1 MSFGLDTSIRHHTQ
15 RKLLALYDYHG
26 AYELRVNLAP
36 NKVYETGR
44 VLAQYA
50 TAAND
55 VQSFAQTGGPTSGYA
70 RVRVYHPISGASAT
84 IDVPF
89 DASAATILGLV
100 QGKLGP
106 NFTAAGGPLGTAPVT
121 LTAAGAFVN
130 MPVILFKVEG
140 LAYGGGTN
148 PSLAITK
155 TTNGRTA
162 GTFDFYASG
171 GSGGLEV
178 ARAINA
184 YEVATNSGGW
194 VTHGPVAIEGYQGEV
209 YPSVPAYFSGI
220 FATEELKGLDADAVA
235 DLGRIWRGTISKGEL
250 RVF

>member
-1 MSFGLDTSIRHHTQ
+1 MSFGIDTSIRQHTQ
-15 RKLLALYDYHG
+15 RKLQALYDYHG

-36 NKVYETGR
+36 SKTYEMGR

-55 VQSFAQTGGPTSGYA
+55 VQTFTQTGGPTSGYA
-70 RVRVYHPISGASAT
+70 RVRVYHPVSGGSVT

-100 QGKLGP
+100 QGKLGS
-106 NFTAAGGPLGTAPVT
+106 NFSATGGPLGTAPVV

-130 MPVILFKVEG
+130 MPLILFQVEA

-162 GTFDFYASG
+162 GTFDYYSDA
-171 GSGGLEV
+171 GSGGLEI
-178 ARAINA
+178 ARCING
-184 YEVATNSGGW
+184 YECATNSGGW

-220 FATEELKGLDADAVA
+220 FATEELKGLDANAVN
-235 DLGRIWRGTISKGEL
+235 DLGRIWRGTLAKGEL

>member
-1 MSFGLDTSIRHHTQ
+1 MSFGLDMSIRHHTQ

-44 VLAQYA
+44 ILAQYA
-50 TAAND
+50 TSAND
-55 VQSFAQTGGPTSGYA
+55 VQTLTQTGSPTSGYA

-84 IDVPF
+84 IDIPF
-89 DASAATILGLV
+89 NASAATVLGLV

-106 NFTAAGGPLGTAPVT
+106 HFTATGGALGTAPVV
-121 LTAAGAFVN
+121 LTAAGSFVN
-130 MPVILFKVEG
+130 MPLILFKVEA
-140 LAYGGGTN
+140 LAYGGGSS
-148 PSLAITK
+148 PSLAIVK

-162 GTFDFYASG
+162 GTFDYYANG

-178 ARAINA
+178 ARGINA
-184 YEVATNSGGW
+184 YECATNSGGW

-209 YPSVPAYFSGI
+209 YPSVPAYFSGV
-220 FATEELKGLDADAVA
+220 FATEELKGLDADAVN
-235 DLGRIWRGTISKGEL
+235 DLGRIWRGTIAKGEL
-250 RVF
+250 RVY